1 MGRISN
7 EIATTTLRNQSLTL
21 LFIPT
26 AYGTVSTN
34 SLAGA
39 EGRDTSAEDVQGSD
53 AERAASIQDNDA
65 RRARELAEIQSQLTA
80 IQSQLDRVSGNQ

>member
-7 EIATTTLRNQSLTL
+7 TVANTALRNQVLTL

-34 SLAGA
+34 SLAGT
-39 EGRDTSAEDVQGSD
+39 EDRDTSAGDVQDPD
-53 AERAASIQDNDA
+53 AERAASIQDNDV